1 MFINEEEKLE
11 ENWRMLEKKKKSL
24 FLATSYCNSSLNG
37 DHQMSS
43 GAIGQLFCPS
53 TLGNKNCGRDALQ
66 MDGEDCREAH
76 EIIVLSQCCFRLL
89 GSSN

>member
-1 MFINEEEKLE
+1 MNKKEKLE
-11 ENWRMLEKKKKSL
+11 ENWKMPEKKKKSL

-53 TLGNKNCGRDALQ
+53 ILGDKNWGRDALQ
-66 MDGEDCREAH
+66 LDGEDCREAH
-76 EIIVLSQCCFRLL
+76 EIIVLSHCRFRLL